1 MTTRPPQSQRRMP
14 RKELVALLAPTL
26 GVEKGAEVISTAASR
41 LGYAGDDFDRAQA
54 LAVMD
59 ALAVG
64 EDLVGIVAQFAKAR
78 LILLF

>member
-1 MTTRPPQSQRRMP
+1 MSRPPQSQRRLA
-14 RKELVALLAPTL
+14 KTQLVELLAPTL
-26 GVEKGAEVISTAASR
+26 GMEKGAEVIGMAATR
-41 LGYAGDDFDRAQA
+41 LGIFSEELDRTQA

-59 ALAVG
+59 SLAGG

>member
-1 MTTRPPQSQRRMP
+1 MTTRGPASQRRLS
-14 RKELVALLAPTL
+14 KSQLVALLAPTL
-26 GVEKGAEVISTAASR
+26 GMEKGAEVVGMAATR
-41 LGYAGDDFDRAQA
+41 LGYLQDDLDRTQA

-59 ALAVG
+59 SLANG

>member
-1 MTTRPPQSQRRMP
+1 MP
-14 RKELVALLAPTL
+14 RTELVALLAPTL
-26 GVEKGAEVISTAASR
+26 GVEKGAEVISTAATR
-41 LGYAGDDFDRAQA
+41 LGFFGEDFDRAQA

-78 LILLF
+78 IILLF